1 MLTEILLSKT
11 NNDQIYII
19 QVPSYSYKFIKI
31 QKENRRNFNEKKKSS
46 GRNQNR
52 FTEVSLYNFVKE
64 ISLYEVADLYLV
76 VYMNCRSK
84 YVTSNAMNDL

>member
-1 MLTEILLSKT
+1 MIR
-11 NNDQIYII
+11 YI
-19 QVPSYSYKFIKI
+19 SFKYLHTHKFIKI

-76 VYMNCRSK
+76 VYMNCR